1 MPTQVVV
8 PEIDV
13 LIGCSLWLHTRG
25 LLPLSFSIASGH
37 GIDLGTD
44 RQRLLDAL
52 AGAGI
57 STSITDFRTDGP
69 DVTAV
74 SKSEFWQV
82 ECKGAGQG
90 KQSTQRNNF
99 DRALASTVSYF
110 IDQSPQFPGELS
122 ILNGAIP
129 FLGLALPATR
139 DYLDQLRRRLRIPL
153 RKRLNLWVLL
163 YDLKSHTIIPVAPD
177 ESYPQLQADPA
188 GANPIPKSNPSVTS
202 PHEVSKPLESSA
214 INVREPRRVLVTQ
227 RPAPPPSVRSNGG
240 ESLNRE
246 WNVGARHSLYHRDGT
261 FYMPLERFPGAY
273 FDPNGYVLFRTERE
287 YVSSPYLSIGE
298 RVNVR
303 DGISSIPGYRKMK

>member
-1 MPTQVVV
+1 M
-8 PEIDV
+8 

-37 GIDLGTD
+37 GIDLGID
-44 RQRLLDAL
+44 KQRLLQAL
-52 AGAGI
+52 DGAGI
-57 STSITDFRTDGP
+57 PTSMTDFRTDGP
-69 DVTAV
+69 DVTAI

-99 DRALASTVSYF
+99 DRALASAVSYF
-110 IDQSPQFPGELS
+110 VDQSPQFPGELS

-139 DYLDQLRRRLRIPL
+139 DYLDQLRRRVRNPL

-177 ESYPQLQADPA
+177 ESYPQFQPLPA
-188 GANPIPKSNPSVTS
+188 GADGIPSLNPSVTS
-202 PHEVSKPLESSA
+202 PEEVSRHLESSA
-214 INVREPRRVLVTQ
+214 VNVREPRRLPVAQ
-227 RPAPPPSVRSNGG
+227 RPAHPPTVRSNSG

-273 FDPNGYVLFRTERE
+273 FDPNGYVLFQTERE
-287 YVSSPYLSIGE
+287 YVSSSYLSIGE
-298 RVNVR
+298 RVNVKG
-303 DGISSIPGYRKMK
+303 GISTIPGYRKMK

>member
-1 MPTQVVV
+1 MSTQVVV

-13 LIGCSLWLHTRG
+13 LIGCSLWLHRRG

-44 RQRLLDAL
+44 KQRLLHAL
-52 AGAGI
+52 DGAGI
-57 STSITDFRTDGP
+57 ATSMIDFRPDGP
-69 DVTAV
+69 DVTAI
-74 SKSEFWQV
+74 SSSEFWQV

-99 DRALASTVSYF
+99 DRALASAVTYF
-110 IDQSPQFPGELS
+110 VNQSPQFPGELS
-122 ILNGAIP
+122 ILNDAVP

-139 DYLDQLRRRLRIPL
+139 NYLDQLRRRLGTPL

-163 YDLKSHTIIPVAPD
+163 YDLKSDTIISVSPE
-177 ESYPQLQADPA
+177 ESYPQLQDFPTTP
-188 GANPIPKSNPSVTS
+188 NPVPRSNLSVTT
-202 PHEVSKPLESSA
+202 PQEVSGSLESSA
-214 INVREPRRVLVTQ
+214 VNVREPRRVKVVQ
-227 RPAPPPSVRSNGG
+227 HPAPLPTVRSNSG

-246 WNVGARHSLYHRDGT
+246 WNVGAKHSLYHRDGK

-273 FDPNGYVLFRTERE
+273 FDPNGYVLFKTERE
-287 YVSSPYLSIGE
+287 YLSSPYLSIGE

-303 DGISSIPGYRKMK
+303 GGISRIPGYKRMK